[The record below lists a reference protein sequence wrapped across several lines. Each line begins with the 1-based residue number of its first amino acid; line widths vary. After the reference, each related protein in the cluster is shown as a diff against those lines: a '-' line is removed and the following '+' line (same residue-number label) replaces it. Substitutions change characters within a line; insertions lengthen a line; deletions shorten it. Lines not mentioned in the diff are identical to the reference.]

1 LAGSLRS
8 IKRADVFTKDSI
20 IKVRQPSP
28 SRMAVILAQ
37 FGHPHHPKAH
47 SSMLYISLR
56 GTDEEEE
63 RNVRKGFARGGNKIG
78 EYL

>member
-1 LAGSLRS
+1 MNKVSLAGSLRS

-47 SSMLYISLR
+47 SSMLYISL
-56 GTDEEEE
+56 D
-63 RNVRKGFARGGNKIG
+63 VARLIARQDAT
-78 EYL
+78 